1 MHDST
6 LLQNYLVYNAVI
18 LVGRKGNVNVE
29 RRSVGKI
36 IADSRRQLSIQDLL
50 TIFELL
56 MSDYCVMKT
65 ETEKKTLM
73 KTLKAKGVIV

>member
-29 RRSVGKI
+29 RRSFVKI
-36 IADSRRQLSIQDLL
+36 IADSRRHLSKHDLL

-56 MSDYCVMKT
+56 ISDYYVMKP
-65 ETEKKTLM
+65 ETEEKNTDEDLES
-73 KTLKAKGVIV
+73 

>member
-18 LVGRKGNVNVE
+18 FVGRKGNVDVE

-36 IADSRRQLSIQDLL
+36 IADLSRHLSKHDLL
-50 TIFELL
+50 TIFGLL
-56 MSDYCVMKT
+56 MSNYYVMKT
-65 ETEKKTLM
+65 ETEKHIDEDLES
-73 KTLKAKGVIV
+73 

>member
-6 LLQNYLVYNAVI
+6 LLQNCPVYNAVI

-36 IADSRRQLSIQDLL
+36 IADSRRHLSIQDLL

-56 MSDYCVMKT
+56 MSDYYVMKT
-65 ETEKKTLM
+65 ETEKNIDEDLES
-73 KTLKAKGVIV
+73 